1 LKVFNN
7 LAYELQRERYM
18 TRKAFLLFI
27 LLNLTYLSFS
37 QNADITKVS
46 GHFGGAV
53 SVTTKGISTIPN
65 LTLGKPAAIF
75 DLYIAK
81 KNLSFEPQLR
91 FALEGKPWSF
101 LFWWRYKV
109 IQTGKIRLNIGA
121 HPALSFKN
129 KTSYVDGVTTENM
142 VVYRYLAGE
151 LSPVYFLS
159 QNISIG
165 SYYLYSRGIEKEIT
179 KNTNLIALRSNFS
192 NIKLS
197 TQLYVG
203 FFPQAYYLKMD
214 EHEGFYFNSSITL
227 GKKNLPFSLSA
238 MVNKRLRSNIP
249 ADNDFI
255 WNVSL
260 RYSFNKEYIE
270 K

>member
-1 LKVFNN
+1 
-7 LAYELQRERYM
+7 M
-18 TRKAFLLFI
+18 TKIRFSLIVLLS
-27 LLNLTYLSFS
+27 LSHVSFS
-37 QNADITKVS
+37 QNNDSTKVS

-53 SVTTKGISTIPN
+53 TITTKGISTIPN
-65 LTLGKPAAIF
+65 LTLGKPAVIF
-75 DLYIAK
+75 DLFLGK

-101 LFWWRYKV
+101 LFWWRYKL

-129 KTSYVDGVTTENM
+129 KTSFADGVTTENM

-151 LSPVYFLS
+151 LSPVYLLS
-159 QNISIG
+159 KNISIG
-165 SYYLYSRGIEKEIT
+165 CYYLYSRGIEKELT
-179 KNTNLIALRSNFS
+179 KNTNLIAFRSNFS

-197 TQLYVG
+197 NQLFLGLY
-203 FFPQAYYLKMD
+203 PQAYFLKMD

-227 GKKNLPFSLSA
+227 GKRDLPFSLSA
-238 MVNKRLRSNIP
+238 MINKRIKSNIP

-260 RYSFNKEYIE
+260 RYSFNKEYVE